1 MLEEYAGQSPA
12 NIQLTSAFHT
22 LSPLLA
28 TLLEGKYLLMVLVKH
43 NKIGQHEGY
52 LVE

>member
-12 NIQLTSAFHT
+12 NIQLTAFHT

-28 TLLEGKYLLMVLVKH
+28 TLLEGKHLLMVLVKH